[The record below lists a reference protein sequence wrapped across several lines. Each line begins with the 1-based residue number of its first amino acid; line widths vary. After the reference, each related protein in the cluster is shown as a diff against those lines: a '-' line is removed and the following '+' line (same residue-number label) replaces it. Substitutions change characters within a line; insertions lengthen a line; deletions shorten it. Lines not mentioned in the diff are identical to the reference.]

1 MKKDLSIYIHI
12 PFCVKKCGYCDF
24 LSMAGTEEEQEHY
37 VRTLLQ
43 KMERTREA
51 AGQYRVN
58 TIFFGGGTPSIL
70 PESLMGRLMD
80 KLFDLYEV
88 EPRAEIT
95 IEANPGT
102 LTPEKLVSYRKMGIN
117 RLSIGLQSTKNEELK
132 LLGRIHTYEEFLE
145 NYEQARKAGFENIN
159 IDLMSGLPG
168 QSTESWK
175 QTLKKTAAL
184 HPQHISAYG
193 LMIEEETPFYLLY
206 KDDVTRRDRGEEPTQ
221 LPTEEA
227 EREMYYD
234 TAGILDEFGY
244 HRYEI
249 SNYARPGY
257 ECRHNI
263 TYWKRGDYLGYGL
276 GAASLMENQRF
287 SVTKDMQTYLT
298 KKYVYEDL
306 VTLSATEQMEE
317 FMFLGLR
324 MMEGISLG
332 EFHDQFH
339 RSFWDIYAS
348 VFRKLE
354 DQGLLVREKNRIFLS
369 DKGIDV
375 SNYVM
380 ASFLM

>member
-1 MKKDLSIYIHI
+1 MKKDLSVYIHI

-24 LSMAGTEEEQEHY
+24 LSMSGSEEEQERY

-70 PESLMGRLMD
+70 PAPLMGKLMD
-80 KLFDLYEV
+80 KLYDLYEV
-88 EPRAEIT
+88 EPSAEIT

-168 QSTESWK
+168 QSRESWK
-175 QTLKKTAAL
+175 QTLKKAAAL

-206 KDDVTRRDRGEEPTQ
+206 KDDVTRRERGEEPKQ

-234 TAGILDEFGY
+234 TAGILAEFGY
-244 HRYEI
+244 RRYEI

-287 SVTKDMQTYLT
+287 TVTKDMQAYLT

-306 VTLSATEQMEE
+306 MTLSAADQIEE

-354 DQGLLVREKNRIFLS
+354 DQGLLIREKNRIFLS